1 MAQQVNLLHSS
12 SNLSSDLVEL
22 IQKLRW
28 SGLEEEAHQLEIVL
42 SKIPPDERAVVCV
55 THQAP
60 IENFMTVSPI

>member
-1 MAQQVNLLHSS
+1 MAQQVNVLHSG

-28 SGLEEEAHQLEIVL
+28 SGLEEEAHQLEIAL
-42 SKIPPDERAVVCV
+42 SRFRLMTERLFCI